1 MDPKTF
7 REYDIRGIVGSQI
20 LETDVIRLG
29 RAFGT
34 YMARRGKHRVSVGRD
49 VRPSSEPF
57 RAALLQ
63 GLLETGLEVT
73 DLGVCPTPV
82 FYFSLRHLL
91 LDGGVMITASH
102 NPPEYN
108 GFKICSGPDTIFGA
122 EIQELRR
129 LMEQADLV
137 SGRGRLDSADV
148 ITPYQDYILKTIR
161 LKRPLRIGLDAGNAV
176 GGPVALPLLRALGC
190 KVHDLF
196 CEPDGTFPNHEPDP
210 TVLENLRDLTALV
223 TRESLDVGI
232 AYDGDCDR
240 IGVVDEQGRVVFGDR
255 LLIIFA
261 RDILSRHPG
270 ATFVSEVKCSQTL
283 YDDIRKRG
291 GTAIMWKAG
300 HSLIKSKLREVNA
313 VLAGEMSGHMFFA
326 EGYFGYDDAIYAS
339 CRLLEILARTNKTIA
354 QLLEGVP
361 ETVVT
366 PEIRV
371 ECADEIKFAL
381 VEKVKDHLRGLH
393 QVIDVDGVRVLFDHG
408 WGLVRASN
416 TQPAL
421 VLRFEAET
429 EQALEEYREKIE
441 GMVAALRGRLEG
453 QHPSIRGD
461 SALGRNP
468 RVSRKSGT

>member
-20 LETDVIRLG
+20 LETDVTELG

-34 YMARRGKHRVSVGRD
+34 YMARRGKRRVSVGRD
-49 VRPSSEPF
+49 IRPSSESF
-57 RAALLQ
+57 RAALLH

-82 FYFSLRHLL
+82 FYFSIRHLPL
-91 LDGGVMITASH
+91 EGGVMITASH

-129 LMEQADLV
+129 TMEQGDFV
-137 SGRGRLDSADV
+137 SGRGRLEFADV
-148 ITPYQDYILKTIR
+148 VTPYRDYILKTIR
-161 LKRPLRIGLDAGNAV
+161 LERPLRVGLDAGNAV

-190 KVHDLF
+190 DVHDLY

-223 TRESLDVGI
+223 RRESLDVGI

-261 RDILSRHPG
+261 RDILSRQPG

-300 HSLIKSKLREVNA
+300 HSLIKNKLREVNA
-313 VLAGEMSGHMFFA
+313 VLAGEMSGHMFFV
-326 EGYFGYDDAIYAS
+326 ERYFGYDDAIYAS
-339 CRLLEILARTNKTIA
+339 CRLLEILARTGKTIA
-354 QLLEGVP
+354 QLLDGVP
-361 ETVVT
+361 ETVAT

-381 VEKVKDHLRGLH
+381 VEKVKEHLRGLY
-393 QVIDVDGVRVLFDHG
+393 QVIDVDGVRVVFDHG

-429 EQALEEYREKIE
+429 EQALGEYREKVE
-441 GMVAALRGRLEG
+441 SVVTGLRAHME
-453 QHPSIRGD
+453 H
-461 SALGRNP
+461 
-468 RVSRKSGT
+468 

>member
-20 LETDVIRLG
+20 LEADVTGLG

-34 YMARRGKHRVSVGRD
+34 YMARHGKRRVSVGRD
-49 VRPSSEPF
+49 VRPSSETF
-57 RAALLQ
+57 RAALLE
-63 GLLETGLEVT
+63 GLLKSGLEVT
-73 DLGVCPTPV
+73 DLGICPTPV
-82 FYFSLRHLL
+82 FYFSLRHLPL
-91 LDGGVMITASH
+91 EGGVMITASH

-122 EIQELRR
+122 EIQDLRR
-129 LMEQADLV
+129 IMEQGDFI
-137 SGRGRLDSADV
+137 SGRGRLESADV
-148 ITPYQDYILKTIR
+148 VSPYREYILNSIR
-161 LKRPLRIGLDAGNAV
+161 LERRLRIGLDAGNAV
-176 GGPVALPLLRALGC
+176 GGPVALPLLRGLGC
-190 KVHDLF
+190 EVHELYCD
-196 CEPDGTFPNHEPDP
+196 PDGSFPNHDPDP

-223 TRESLDVGI
+223 RREGLDVGI

-240 IGVVDEQGRVVFGDR
+240 IGVVDEQGRVIFGDR

-261 RDILSRHPG
+261 REILARRSG
-270 ATFVSEVKCSQTL
+270 TTFVSEVKCSQTL
-283 YDDIRKRG
+283 YDDIRRRG

-300 HSLIKSKLREVNA
+300 HSLIKSKMREVNA

-326 EGYFGYDDAIYAS
+326 DRYFGYDDAIYAS
-339 CRLLEILARTNKTIA
+339 CRLLEILAATGKTIA
-354 QLLEGVP
+354 ELLEGVP

-371 ECADEIKFAL
+371 NCPDEIKFSL
-381 VEKVKDHLRGLH
+381 VDKVKQHLRQSH
-393 QVIDVDGVRVLFDHG
+393 QIIDVDGVRVLFDRG

-429 EQALEEYREKIE
+429 EAALNRYRETVE
-441 GMVAALRGRLEG
+441 AAVEQLRSQPE
-453 QHPSIRGD
+453 Q
-461 SALGRNP
+461 
-468 RVSRKSGT
+468 

>member
-20 LETDVIRLG
+20 LETDVTELG

-34 YMARRGKHRVSVGRD
+34 YMARRGKRRVSVGRD
-49 VRPSSEPF
+49 IRPSSESF
-57 RAALLQ
+57 RAALLH

-82 FYFSLRHLL
+82 FYFSIRHLPL
-91 LDGGVMITASH
+91 EGGVMITASH

-129 LMEQADLV
+129 TMEQGDFV
-137 SGRGRLDSADV
+137 SGRGRLEFADV
-148 ITPYQDYILKTIR
+148 VTPYRDYILKTIR
-161 LKRPLRIGLDAGNAV
+161 LERPLRVGLDAGNAV

-190 KVHDLF
+190 DVHDLY

-223 TRESLDVGI
+223 RRESLDVGI

-261 RDILSRHPG
+261 RDILSRQPG

-300 HSLIKSKLREVNA
+300 HSLIKNKLREVNA
-313 VLAGEMSGHMFFA
+313 VLAGEMSGHMFFV
-326 EGYFGYDDAIYAS
+326 ERYFGYDDAIYAS
-339 CRLLEILARTNKTIA
+339 CRLLEILARTGKTIA
-354 QLLEGVP
+354 QLLDGVP
-361 ETVVT
+361 ETVAT

-381 VEKVKDHLRGLH
+381 VEKVKEHLRGLY
-393 QVIDVDGVRVLFDHG
+393 QVIDVDGVRVVFDHG

-429 EQALEEYREKIE
+429 EQALGEYREKIE
-441 GMVAALRGRLEG
+441 SVVTGLRAHME
-453 QHPSIRGD
+453 H
-461 SALGRNP
+461 
-468 RVSRKSGT
+468 